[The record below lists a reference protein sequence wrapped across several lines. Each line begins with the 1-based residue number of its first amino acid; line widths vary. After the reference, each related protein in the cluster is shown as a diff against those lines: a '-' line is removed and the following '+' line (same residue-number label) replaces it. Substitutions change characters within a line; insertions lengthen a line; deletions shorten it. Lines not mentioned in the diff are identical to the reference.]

1 MSGKK
6 KTPIW
11 TDPDDAPDLTDEF
24 FARAALKA
32 GDRVLRPAQG
42 TLTRRD
48 RPKRDVRAYDRA
60 KAALASGEEELI
72 PADMLD
78 RMLAGESP
86 VKAWR
91 QHRGLTQAALAA
103 MADLSEGYLSQI
115 ETGKR
120 DGTVESFKRLAEAL
134 GLTVDDLI

>member
-1 MSGKK
+1 MPGNR

-11 TDPDDAPDLTDEF
+11 TDPDDAPELTDDVF
-24 FARAALKA
+24 TRAALKD
-32 GDRVLRPAQG
+32 GDRLLRPAQG
-42 TLTRRD
+42 TLTRRG
-48 RPKRDVRAYDRA
+48 RPKRDLRAYDRA
-60 KAALASGEEELI
+60 KAALASGAEELI

-86 VKAWR
+86 VKLWR
-91 QHRGLTQAALAA
+91 QHRGLTQSALAA

-134 GLTVDDLI
+134 GVAVDDLI

>member
-1 MSGKK
+1 MSRAEFDRLKAAAE
-6 KTPIW
+6 
-11 TDPDDAPDLTDEF
+11 DAP
-24 FARAALKA
+24 
-32 GDRVLRPAQG
+32 
-42 TLTRRD
+42 
-48 RPKRDVRAYDRA
+48 DVRAYDRA

-72 PADMLD
+72 PADLVD

-86 VKAWR
+86 VKVWR

>member
-1 MSGKK
+1 MTATFTSPSGDEMVVISRAEFDRLKGAAE
-6 KTPIW
+6 
-11 TDPDDAPDLTDEF
+11 DAADL
-24 FARAALKA
+24 
-32 GDRVLRPAQG
+32 
-42 TLTRRD
+42 
-48 RPKRDVRAYDRA
+48 RAYDRA

-86 VKAWR
+86 VKLWR

-120 DGTVESFKRLAEAL
+120 DGTVESFKRIAEAL

>member
-1 MSGKK
+1 MPGNK
-6 KTPIW
+6 KTPLW
-11 TDPDDAPDLTDEF
+11 TDPDTAPELTGNF
-24 FARAALKA
+24 FTRAALKD
-32 GDRVLRPAQG
+32 GDRILRPAQG
-42 TLTRRD
+42 TPTKRE
-48 RPKRDVRAYDRA
+48 RPNREVRAYDRA

-72 PADMLD
+72 PADLVD

-86 VKAWR
+86 VKVWR

-120 DGTVESFKRLAEAL
+120 DGTVESFKRIAEAL

>member
-1 MSGKK
+1 MIAFSTFSSPSGDEMVVMSRAEFDRLKGAAE
-6 KTPIW
+6 
-11 TDPDDAPDLTDEF
+11 DA
-24 FARAALKA
+24 A
-32 GDRVLRPAQG
+32 
-42 TLTRRD
+42 
-48 RPKRDVRAYDRA
+48 DVRAYDRA

-86 VKAWR
+86 VKLWR
-91 QHRGLTQAALAA
+91 QHRGLTQAALAS

-134 GLTVDDLI
+134 GVAVDDLI